1 MAPKKRSQ
9 TPRHYA
15 DHDSQSLSDQSHTSA
30 AARPPPPSYPDPTIK
45 DHRRKVKLD
54 PHPSNLNHN
63 SQSPLLP
70 ESPPSL
76 VDGATSGPHS
86 RRESTSTMRTSS
98 ISLDGAAAGCTP
110 TGRVSKAKKG
120 KRVHACD
127 FPGCGKV
134 FTRAEHRRRHELNH
148 NPDALFP
155 CTRPGCRK
163 AFHRVDLLQRHQE
176 RHDLESAGEAPS
188 SHMSHIS
195 QVPMS
200 SEMSSVMSSSVTS
213 PSVDRSAPRSSG
225 GLSIGSLVHPQSDY
239 RFMATP
245 AFSNHPRSLGHFVS
259 GFPSSDESGIF
270 YTPESSQSPVSD
282 NYGRYPHRQSISSSS
297 SVIAFDPSGASPLI
311 SGTIPGT
318 WVPSSAPPSMLP
330 SSIPEDGSYLPSPAD
345 SSIPIPLS
353 DLDGYE
359 YSVIRRELS
368 NAPGILFGSS
378 TVGISDAI
386 RPTFLPTKPSPLLA
400 SAMAAIGSQ
409 YDTRSD
415 AKHYSLTLLEIA
427 TRLLRRRDNIT
438 SRSRLA
444 DLQTV
449 FLLEVL
455 SKYCARRTEV
465 DMSARFRS
473 LFASL
478 DQARRSLATDP
489 LAVFRTLRPD
499 YSPDDL
505 ARAHKF
511 WLEHETRRRILQAS
525 MVLDLQQVT
534 LFEQPPTII
543 HHGRSRKSGPA
554 LRTSISLPCSEDLW
568 ETSPIGSWSKM
579 AAETDVSKSRVTRN
593 DNSALEAPLDCFQLQ
608 VSLANAQDTS
618 LDTFLV
624 SKNQNDNLAS
634 CLAFNHHARE
644 MARNIPVRQLLI
656 VSGES
661 WVLGRKLEDEAEF
674 QDAKRNLRV
683 WIDSDTECIWR
694 AVQRKYLAVEPVTP
708 IKPLISPPATAR
720 FTRGRLFDA
729 AISGRDGGGSCGKSE
744 RD

>member
-1 MAPKKRSQ
+1 M
-9 TPRHYA
+9 
-15 DHDSQSLSDQSHTSA
+15 DS
-30 AARPPPPSYPDPTIK
+30 
-45 DHRRKVKLD
+45 
-54 PHPSNLNHN
+54 HPMSN
-63 SQSPLLP
+63 SQNS
-70 ESPPSL
+70 
-76 VDGATSGPHS
+76 
-86 RRESTSTMRTSS
+86 
-98 ISLDGAAAGCTP
+98 
-110 TGRVSKAKKG
+110 
-120 KRVHACD
+120 
-127 FPGCGKV
+127 
-134 FTRAEHRRRHELNH
+134 
-148 NPDALFP
+148 
-155 CTRPGCRK
+155 
-163 AFHRVDLLQRHQE
+163 
-176 RHDLESAGEAPS
+176 DLESAGEAPS

-330 SSIPEDGSYLPSPAD
+330 SSIPEDGSYLPVCAPFLWSGICTEADQSPAD

-386 RPTFLPTKPSPLLA
+386 RWECLDLYWQHFHPHFPIVHRPTFLPTKPSPLLA

-683 WIDSDTECIWR
+683 WIDSDTECKTALWH
-694 AVQRKYLAVEPVTP
+694 AVRLLRSRVMFTPADANNIGLHASFVDTHMLHEPWVLYLAGLVCWAHGSSSSRGLDSGGQVSGAPSSASTSLSNPSRPSSHSSLHPPLLDSHEAAYSMRQYLDVMAVDHVESLKEIDPQNFGLTHGLLEILRIEKLGKFLGGLMNDGERV
-708 IKPLISPPATAR
+708 LYR
-720 FTRGRLFDA
+720 LVEGRSRLTHF
-729 AISGRDGGGSCGKSE
+729 
-744 RD
+744 